1 MVAQPWPSRK
11 RLPKDAPEG
20 CPQSLMG
27 AIERALRNASNRKGK
42 YIFEPTPG
50 MTFDCVSEAQ
60 EFYNIYSWE
69 VGFGTKKGDKYGKSM
84 QEFQCQC
91 HGSENRVQYQTM
103 KKKCPAL
110 LRLHRTINFGWY
122 VSHHK
127 SEHNQ
132 FRVLC

>member
-1 MVAQPWPSRK
+1 VTPKFDRNELYLYLVPFFFSK

-27 AIERALRNASNRKGK
+27 AIKRALRNASNRKGK
-42 YIFEPTPG
+42 YILEPTPG

-84 QEFQCQC
+84 QEFQCQRHVRKGFLSWSFC
-91 HGSENRVQYQTM
+91 HIFQ
-103 KKKCPAL
+103 P
-110 LRLHRTINFGWY
+110 
-122 VSHHK
+122 
-127 SEHNQ
+127 
-132 FRVLC
+132 